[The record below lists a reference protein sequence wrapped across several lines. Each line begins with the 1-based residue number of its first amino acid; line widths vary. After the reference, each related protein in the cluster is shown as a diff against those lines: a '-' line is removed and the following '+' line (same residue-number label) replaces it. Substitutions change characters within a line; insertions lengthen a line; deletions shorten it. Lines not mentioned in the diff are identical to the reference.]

1 MIALRR
7 PLWLTRNVAAIGAV
21 SLLTDVSSE
30 MIVPLLPLFLT
41 VELGAGPAALGAIEG
56 IADGVSSLLKLWSGR
71 RADQT
76 GRYRPF
82 VVGGYALSSFARPFI
97 ALAAAP
103 VHVAAVRAI
112 DRVGKGLRTSARD
125 AILTASVDPAHRGV
139 AFGFH
144 RAMDHAGAT
153 IGPLVAVALLTFFT
167 DDLRVVFAAA
177 AVPGLLATVAVLAV
191 HEAPPALPADPTEP
205 APPDLALWRVLVP
218 VTLFAV
224 AAASDTFLLLR
235 AGHAWANAIAMPL
248 LWVGL
253 NLVRALA
260 AIPGG
265 WLTDHLGA
273 RTTLGL
279 GWLVHAAVFA
289 ALGLA
294 TDPAHVLP
302 LVMAYGLHAGLAE
315 PAQKALVARRAA
327 GWGAAFGWY
336 NACLGLAGIS
346 ASVGFG
352 LVWEAFGS
360 PVAFLGSAAVG
371 AAATAALLL
380 TLPADRPA

>member
-7 PLWLTRNVAAIGAV
+7 PPWLTRNVAAIGAV

-30 MIVPLLPLFLT
+30 MIVPLLPLFLA
-41 VELGAGPAALGAIEG
+41 VELGAGPAALGMIEG

-71 RADQT
+71 RADKT

-153 IGPLVAVALLTFFT
+153 IGPLVAVGLLSFFT

-177 AVPGLLATVAVLAV
+177 AVPGVLATVAVLAV
-191 HEAPPALPADPTEP
+191 HEAPPPPPADPSEA

-273 RTTLGL
+273 RATLGL

-371 AAATAALLL
+371 AAATAALLF
-380 TLPADRPA
+380 TVPADRPA